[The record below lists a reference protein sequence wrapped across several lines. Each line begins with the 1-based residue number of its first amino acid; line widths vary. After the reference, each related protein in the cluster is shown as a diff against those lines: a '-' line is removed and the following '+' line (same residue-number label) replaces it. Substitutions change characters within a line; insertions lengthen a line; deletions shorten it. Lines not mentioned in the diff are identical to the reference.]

1 VIDNCGPVGDALLE
15 LDAGLRVGSPS
26 TLAGVFIAQ
35 TLVCLASQKL
45 LQRGVRPPVFLSMNL
60 DEGDGC
66 NRGLLES
73 YHSRV
78 RGL

>member
-1 VIDNCGPVGDALLE
+1 
-15 LDAGLRVGSPS
+15 
-26 TLAGVFIAQ
+26 VFIAQ
-35 TLVCLASQKL
+35 TVVCLASQQL

-66 NRGLLES
+66 NQGLLES
-73 YHSRV
+73 FHSRV